1 MTKNMAGFAVCVGL
15 ALFSLMGCASTQPL
29 DTSVVN
35 AFGFNNDPEGFK
47 KLQYYLSRDIRL
59 TATESQAS
67 ARIDAKGNVII
78 ESNEAAD
85 NIEFLASDPGIVL
98 QTSFNQAAN
107 CWELGVAF
115 TESDDDL
122 LWFGQVAGMDNE
134 GYFYLLYHDA
144 ANYIVNYK
152 GSRYK
157 VTWGTKEVSTGT
169 VVAAAFFGVSASAT
183 DDDPYADMPPLILYK
198 GKKVSTKKSTTQRAS
213 GRKL

>member
-1 MTKNMAGFAVCVGL
+1 MAGFAVCVGL

-85 NIEFLASDPGIVL
+85 NIEFLASDPGVVV
-98 QTSFNQAAN
+98 QTLFNQAAN
-107 CWELGVAF
+107 RWKLGVAF

-122 LWFGQVAGMDNE
+122 LWFGQVPGWDKNKE
-134 GYFYLLYHDA
+134 GYFYLLYTADA
-144 ANYIVNYK
+144 SKYLTHFK
-152 GSRYK
+152 GGVYK